1 VVTHNFLIGW
11 LVRQAMDAPRWRWLS
26 LNHCNAALTV
36 IRYAPGRPSS
46 VLVYNDMQTSAGR
59 PAMDRIPCRA
69 THLSIQRRSE
79 QALAR
84 SYSSSV
90 VSGACG
96 Y

>member
-46 VLVYNDMQTSAGR
+46 VLVYNDMQHL
-59 PAMDRIPCRA
+59 PADLRWTGFPVEQRI
-69 THLSIQRRSE
+69 
-79 QALAR
+79 
-84 SYSSSV
+84 
-90 VSGACG
+90 
-96 Y
+96 